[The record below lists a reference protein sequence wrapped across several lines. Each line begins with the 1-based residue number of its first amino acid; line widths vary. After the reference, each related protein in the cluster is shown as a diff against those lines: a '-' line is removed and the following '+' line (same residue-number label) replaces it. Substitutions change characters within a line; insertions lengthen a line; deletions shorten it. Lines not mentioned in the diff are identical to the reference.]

1 MFAIVPNEV
10 ILDHSLTLI
19 ETRVLI
25 GLYSYRDPKS
35 TRPVWP
41 GRVALSK
48 RCGYHP
54 DVISRTTTSL
64 QSKGWIRKIRRGK
77 KRTNTYEI
85 LGKSDLT
92 DPVSPAISDA
102 TEPVR
107 SDATEPVRSIGTDHR
122 TDQYL
127 TSLTREQSYPQARKH
142 YGRKLSAV
150 EHAAAATARG
160 EARIAADERARKGD
174 YEAMGTD
181 DPTLRPSVSQR
192 VGSVRKR

>member
-54 DVISRTTTSL
+54 DVISRTTSSL

-92 DPVSPAISDA
+92 DPVSLTISDA
-102 TEPVR
+102 TDPVR

-127 TSLTREQSYPQARKH
+127 SSLTREQSYPQGKH
-142 YGRKLSAV
+142 YGRKLSVV
-150 EHAAAATARG
+150 EQAAAATARG
-160 EARIAADERARKGD
+160 EARIAAEER
-174 YEAMGTD
+174 D
-181 DPTLRPSVSQR
+181 DCIDTEVKWDWL
-192 VGSVRKR
+192 